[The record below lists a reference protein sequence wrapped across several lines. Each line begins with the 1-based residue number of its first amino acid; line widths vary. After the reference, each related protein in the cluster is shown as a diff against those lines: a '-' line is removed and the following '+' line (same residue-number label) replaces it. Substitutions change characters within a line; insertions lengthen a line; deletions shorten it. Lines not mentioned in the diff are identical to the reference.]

1 MGVIKKEDIDVTHG
15 LIFHHLSEIKK
26 QLNSE
31 KQNWDEIANS
41 LRRIENECVGGIELV
56 NKIKGGR

>member
-26 QLNSE
+26 QLNDE
-31 KQNWDEIANS
+31 KQNWDEVANA
-41 LRRIENECVGGIELV
+41 LRRIEYECTSGIDLV